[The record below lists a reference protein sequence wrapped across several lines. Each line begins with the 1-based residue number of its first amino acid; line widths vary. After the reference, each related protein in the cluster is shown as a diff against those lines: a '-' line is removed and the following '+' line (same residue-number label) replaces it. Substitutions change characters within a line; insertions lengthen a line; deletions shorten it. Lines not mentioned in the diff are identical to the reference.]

1 MPGSV
6 LGCRCWG
13 DWDPESFKKM
23 RICSFIHC
31 IQQLFIECLLRA
43 GTALDTGVG
52 GDQHAVSLHGAGEQS
67 ACTRKAHEEK
77 VRECH
82 HRGQSEKG

>member
-1 MPGSV
+1 
-6 LGCRCWG
+6 
-13 DWDPESFKKM
+13 M

-52 GDQHAVSLHGAGEQS
+52 GDQHTVSLHGAGEQS
-67 ACTRKAHEEK
+67 TCTRKAHEEK